1 MDVYAYVETDPP
13 LADVLDLVGYY
24 MDPDELAQLQEIT
37 LRMLAELDFREG
49 ELVTICREG
58 SAALTPWVV
67 RGLTFAGRRPPV
79 EVLAAGDCS
88 SLLLSTEAW
97 GEARGD
103 DTEDGR
109 PTLGVCIGKDVGLS
123 LRLADDDDLA
133 RHYG

>member
-1 MDVYAYVETDPP
+1 MDVYL
-13 LADVLDLVGYY
+13 LAEQGLTEEECWWIIDGD
-24 MDPDELAQLQEIT
+24 DHDELLQLQEVLHRWQAEIDFRPGKLIT
-37 LRMLAELDFREG
+37 LM
-49 ELVTICREG
+49 REG
-58 SAALTPWVV
+58 STALTPWVV